1 MLKQLWRSLVRWFQR
16 LFGTGGRRNPT
27 PASVRS
33 EPPKPLTDTDYEFL
47 YSQLLEGVAHGWQQD
62 RVLRFFE
69 SLGDRGQ
76 SSLWVGWLN
85 RFGERLLASPAPNNE
100 LAARMVQLGQVGCGE
115 IGEVS
120 YDIGMQ
126 LLTRNAPARAVNPPP
141 VSSIYEYE
149 EFDAPEEEVPA
160 VSEEGEEGGEL
171 KTVTLDELLVMLQQ
185 DSGLLQQISEQLQIE
200 TTDPQVIVQALVNQ
214 FNAANPSSVEEA
226 ENPSSAEEAEAW
238 FNQGNQQASAG
249 ELSDAIASYDRCL
262 AISPDNY
269 IAWNN
274 RGVMQKNLGQLQ
286 DAIASFSKAIE
297 IKPDFYEAWN
307 NQGNTFQDL
316 DRLEEAIASF
326 DKAVEIKA
334 NDPEA
339 FYNRGL
345 ALENLN
351 RYEEALASFDRVL
364 QLQPNYSEVWMVRG
378 ETLHRLARYEEAIA
392 SYDQALQ
399 LKLDDWDSWIGR
411 GKSALLSASLDPLLS
426 SLSKVAQNNPALNQ
440 RGDEG
445 QLASYEEGLKYVSQ
459 DTQPEGWGRLHQAIG
474 NAYYERSQVNPE
486 PNPLRQKA
494 IIEYEQVLSSL
505 PEADFPELHQEILQ
519 DLLQL
524 QQSLGQPSEES

>member
-27 PASVRS
+27 PASVRA

-62 RVLRFFE
+62 RVLRFFD

-76 SSLWVGWLN
+76 SSLWVGWLR

-126 LLTRNAPARAVNPPP
+126 LLTRNAPARAVNPPS
-141 VSSIYEYE
+141 VSSVFEYE
-149 EFDAPEEEVPA
+149 EYDAPEEEVPA

-185 DSGLLQQISEQLQIE
+185 DNGLLQQISEQLQIE
-200 TTDPQVIVQALVNQ
+200 TTDPQVIVQALLNQ
-214 FNAANPSSVEEA
+214 FNAANPPSAEEA
-226 ENPSSAEEAEAW
+226 ETPSSSADEAEAW
-238 FNQGNQQASAG
+238 FNQGNQQANSG

-262 AISPDNY
+262 DISPDNY

-274 RGVMQKNLGQLQ
+274 RGVMQKNLGQLPE
-286 DAIASFSKAIE
+286 AIASFGKAIE

-326 DKAVEIKA
+326 DKAVEIKR

-351 RYEEALASFDRVL
+351 RYEEALDSFDRVL
-364 QLQPNYSEVWMVRG
+364 QLQPNYPEVWMVRG

-411 GKSALLSASLDPLLS
+411 GKSALHSAKFDPLLS
-426 SLSKVAQNNPALNQ
+426 SVSQIAQNNPALNQ

-459 DTQPEGWGRLHQAIG
+459 ETDPEGWGRLHQAIG

-486 PNPLRQKA
+486 PDPLRRQA
-494 IIEYEQVLSSL
+494 LIEYQQVLSSL
-505 PEADFPELHQEILQ
+505 SQEDFPELHHEILQ

-524 QQSLGQPSEES
+524 QQSLGQPSE